1 MNQVTMNSLVDHRGL
16 SPLWRR
22 LALGLFLLGC
32 GGTIVELLLLEHFE
46 DPWQWTPI
54 ALLGL
59 GLAAGA
65 TLALRATSGSFRV
78 FRLLMWLY
86 MLAGGLGL
94 YLHLKSNV
102 EFEKEINPAV
112 AGGELVM
119 KVLMGAM
126 PALAPGHMVQLGL
139 LGFLVVLGYPAPRNS
154 MLPDKKE

>member
-1 MNQVTMNSLVDHRGL
+1 MNSFLDHRGL

-65 TLALRATSGSFRV
+65 SLALRATSGCLRV

-86 MLAGGLGL
+86 MPAGGLGL

-102 EFEKEINPAV
+102 EFERESNPAV
-112 AGGELVM
+112 EGGELAV

-126 PALAPGHMVQLGL
+126 PALAPGHMIQLGL
-139 LGFLVVLGYPAPRNS
+139 LGLLVVLRYVAPKALAS
-154 MLPDKKE
+154 SKKGEWK